1 MTRKIVHIDM
11 DAFYASVELRENPQ
25 LKGLPVVVAWDS
37 IRSVIVAA
45 SYEARKYGLR
55 SAMSVRRARELC
67 PHAIYIAPNFSLYR
81 DVSRQIR
88 AIFLQY
94 TDRIEPLSLDEAYL
108 DVTVN
113 HKGIASATEVARR
126 IQQEIFLQTSLTAS
140 AGVAP
145 NKFLA
150 KIASDWNKPN
160 GICVVPPSKVLEF
173 LQDLPLEKI
182 PGVGRVTLAKFHR
195 LQMKTIADLR
205 QRTQWELTHHF
216 GRYGHRLYE
225 LARGIDLREVDGNQ
239 QSQQV
244 STETTFDRDLPYMQL
259 KDPLDGIATKLW
271 EQVLRKRK
279 FGRTVTLKLKT
290 ATFRI
295 VTRSQTYSSP
305 MYSVDDVRQAAAMLL
320 ERVDSDKRHTLYRL
334 IGLGISTFAEVDEE
348 QAQMSLL

>member
-25 LKGLPVVVAWDS
+25 LRGLPVVVAWDS
-37 IRSVIVAA
+37 IRSVVVAA

-67 PHAIYIAPNFSLYR
+67 PHAIYIAPNFMLYR
-81 DVSRQIR
+81 EVSRQVR
-88 AIFLQY
+88 SIFQQY

-108 DVTVN
+108 DVTTN
-113 HKGIASATEVARR
+113 HKNIASATEVARR
-126 IQQEIFLQTSLTAS
+126 IREDIFLQTSLTAS

-160 GICVVPPSKVLEF
+160 GMCVIPPSKVQLF

-195 LQMKTIADLR
+195 LQMKTVGDLR
-205 QRTQWELTHHF
+205 QRSEWELSYHF
-216 GRYGHRLYE
+216 GRYGRRLYE

-239 QSQQV
+239 ESQQV
-244 STETTFDRDLPYMQL
+244 STETTFDRDLPFAQL
-259 KDPLDGIATKLW
+259 SAPLDAIAQKLW
-271 EQVLRKRK
+271 DQLLRKRK

-290 ATFRI
+290 ASFRI
-295 VTRSQTYSSP
+295 VTRSQTYSNP
-305 MYSVDDVRQAAAMLL
+305 LYSLDDVRQAAAMLL
-320 ERVDSDKRHTLYRL
+320 DRIELEKRSMLYRL
-334 IGLGISTFAEVDEE
+334 IGLGVSTFAEVAEDEL
-348 QAQMSLL
+348 QMSLL

>member
-67 PHAIYIAPNFSLYR
+67 PHAVYISPNFTLYR
-81 DVSRQIR
+81 DVSRQVR
-88 AIFLQY
+88 SIFLQY

-108 DVTVN
+108 DVTTN
-113 HKGIASATEVARR
+113 HKNIASATEVARR
-126 IQQEIFLQTSLTAS
+126 IREEIFRQTSLTAS
-140 AGVAP
+140 AGIAP

-160 GICVVPPSKVLEF
+160 GMCVIPPSKVEQF
-173 LQDLPLEKI
+173 LQELPLEKI

-195 LQMKTIADLR
+195 LQMRTVGDLR
-205 QRTQWELTHHF
+205 LRSEWELSFHF
-216 GRYGHRLYE
+216 GKHGRRLYE

-239 QSQQV
+239 ESQQI
-244 STETTFDRDLPYMQL
+244 STETTFDRDLSFQQL
-259 KDPLDGIATKLW
+259 NAPLDAIAGKLW
-271 EQVLRKRK
+271 DQILRKRK

-290 ATFRI
+290 ASFKI
-295 VTRSQTYSSP
+295 LTRSQTYSSP
-305 MYSVDDVRQAAAMLL
+305 LYSVDDVRQAAAALL
-320 ERVDSDKRHTLYRL
+320 SRIDPQKRRMQYRL
-334 IGLGISTFAEVDEE
+334 LGLGVSTFAEVQDEE
-348 QAQMSLL
+348 IQMSLL

>member
-67 PHAIYIAPNFSLYR
+67 PHAIYIAPNFTVYR
-81 DVSRQIR
+81 EVSRQIR

-94 TDRIEPLSLDEAYL
+94 TDKIEPLSLDEAYL
-108 DVTVN
+108 DVTIN
-113 HKGIASATEVARR
+113 HKGIASATEVASR
-126 IQQEIFLQTSLTAS
+126 IREDIFLQTSLTAS

-160 GICVVPPSKVLEF
+160 GMCVIPPSRVQQF
-173 LQDLPLEKI
+173 LQDLPLEKV

-195 LQMKTIADLR
+195 LDMRTIGDLR
-205 QRTQWELTHHF
+205 LRSEWELSYHF
-216 GRYGHRLYE
+216 GRYGRRLYE
-225 LARGIDLREVDGNQ
+225 LARGIDLREVDGSQ
-239 QSQQV
+239 ESQQI
-244 STETTFDRDLPYMQL
+244 STETTFDRDLPFLQL
-259 KDPLDGIATKLW
+259 KDPLDALAKRLW
-271 EQVLRKRK
+271 DQVLRKRK

-290 ATFRI
+290 ASFRTI
-295 VTRSQTYSSP
+295 SRSQTYSSP
-305 MYSVDDVRQAAAMLL
+305 LYSLDDIQQAAAMLL
-320 ERVDSDKRHTLYRL
+320 QRIEVEKRHMLYRL
-334 IGLGISTFAEVDEE
+334 IGVGISTFAELEEDEL
-348 QAQMSLL
+348 QMSLL

>member
-1 MTRKIVHIDM
+1 
-11 DAFYASVELRENPQ
+11 
-25 LKGLPVVVAWDS
+25 VVVAWDS

-67 PHAIYIAPNFSLYR
+67 PHAIYISPNFTLYR
-81 DVSRQIR
+81 DVSRQVR
-88 AIFLQY
+88 AIFQQY

-108 DVTVN
+108 DVTQN
-113 HKGIASATEVARR
+113 HKGIASATEVANR
-126 IQQEIFLQTSLTAS
+126 IREEIFLQTSLTAS

-160 GICVVPPSKVLEF
+160 GICVVPPSKVMAF

-195 LQMKTIADLR
+195 LQMNTVADLR
-205 QRTQWELTHHF
+205 LRSEWELTHHF

-225 LARGIDLREVDGNQ
+225 LARGIDLREVDTNQ
-239 QSQQV
+239 ESQQI
-244 STETTFDRDLPYMQL
+244 STETTFDRDLPYLQL
-259 KDPLDGIATKLW
+259 QDPLDAIARKLW
-271 EQVLRKRK
+271 DQVLRKRK
-279 FGRTVTLKLKT
+279 FGRTVTLKLKS
-290 ATFRI
+290 ASFRI

-305 MYSVDDVRQAAAMLL
+305 IYSLDEVRQAAASLL
-320 ERVDSDKRHTLYRL
+320 ERVELDKRQSLYRL
-334 IGLGISTFAEVDEE
+334 IGLGISAFADIDEVE
-348 QAQMSLL
+348 AQLLLL

>member
-67 PHAIYIAPNFSLYR
+67 PHAIYISPNFTVYR
-81 DVSRQIR
+81 EVSRQIR
-88 AIFLQY
+88 AIFMQY
-94 TDRIEPLSLDEAYL
+94 TDKIEPLSLDEAYL

-113 HKGIASATEVARR
+113 HQNIASATEVARR
-126 IQQEIFLQTSLTAS
+126 IRQDIFLQTSLTAS
-140 AGVAP
+140 AGIAP

-160 GICVVPPSKVLEF
+160 GMCVIPPSRVEQF

-182 PGVGRVTLAKFHR
+182 PGVGRVTLGKFHR
-195 LQMKTIADLR
+195 LQMKTVGDLR
-205 QRTQWELTHHF
+205 LRSEWELSHHF
-216 GRYGHRLYE
+216 GKHGKRLYE

-239 QSQQV
+239 ESQQI
-244 STETTFDRDLPYMQL
+244 STETTFDRDLPYDQL
-259 KDPLDGIATKLW
+259 MPPLDAIAKKLW
-271 EQVLRKRK
+271 DQILRKRK

-290 ATFRI
+290 ASFRI

-305 MYSVDDVRQAAAMLL
+305 LYSLDDLRQAAAVLL
-320 ERVDSDKRHTLYRL
+320 ERVESEKRRMQYRL
-334 IGLGISTFAEVDEE
+334 IGLGISTFAEIQEE
-348 QAQMSLL
+348 DTQMSLI

>member
-25 LKGLPVVVAWDS
+25 LRGLPVVVAWES

-55 SAMSVRRARELC
+55 SAMSVRRARQLC
-67 PHAIYIAPNFSLYR
+67 PHAIYIAPNFTLYR
-81 DVSRQIR
+81 DVSRQVR
-88 AIFLQY
+88 AIFMQY

-126 IQQEIFLQTSLTAS
+126 IQQEIFQQTSLTAS

-160 GICVVPPSKVLEF
+160 GICVIPPSKVLAF

-195 LQMKTIADLR
+195 LNVKTIADLR
-205 QRTQWELTHHF
+205 QRSQWELTYHF
-216 GRYGHRLYE
+216 GRHGHRLYE
-225 LARGIDLREVDGNQ
+225 LARGIDMRE
-239 QSQQV
+239 
-244 STETTFDRDLPYMQL
+244 
-259 KDPLDGIATKLW
+259 
-271 EQVLRKRK
+271 
-279 FGRTVTLKLKT
+279 
-290 ATFRI
+290 
-295 VTRSQTYSSP
+295 
-305 MYSVDDVRQAAAMLL
+305 
-320 ERVDSDKRHTLYRL
+320 
-334 IGLGISTFAEVDEE
+334 
-348 QAQMSLL
+348 

>member
-67 PHAIYIAPNFSLYR
+67 PHAIYIAPNFTLYR
-81 DVSRQIR
+81 DVSRQVR
-88 AIFLQY
+88 GIFQQY

-113 HKGIASATEVARR
+113 HQGITSATEVARR
-126 IQQEIFLQTSLTAS
+126 IQDDILRETSLTAS

-160 GICVVPPSKVLEF
+160 GICVIPPSKVMSF

-205 QRTQWELTHHF
+205 LHSEWELTHHF

-225 LARGIDLREVDGNQ
+225 LARGIDLREVDTNQ
-239 QSQQV
+239 QSQQI
-244 STETTFDRDLPYMQL
+244 STETTFDRDLPYL
-259 KDPLDGIATKLW
+259 KLQDPLDAIARKLW

-279 FGRTVTLKLKT
+279 FGRTVTLKLKS
-290 ATFRI
+290 ASFRI
-295 VTRSQTYSSP
+295 VTRSQTYSNP
-305 MYSVDDVRQAAAMLL
+305 LYSVDEVRQAAATLL
-320 ERVDSDKRHTLYRL
+320 ARLEADKRHTLYRL
-334 IGLGISTFAEVDEE
+334 IGLGISAFAEIDEIE
-348 QAQMSLL
+348 AQISLL